1 MARASLLQGWLPIRQ
16 GQGTEGI
23 AHIQQ
28 GIAAWRA
35 TGAEV
40 GRASHLVHLAEAYGA
55 GGQPEAGLEALATAQ
70 ALVDHTGDRWRE
82 AELYRIRGEL
92 LLQSGVQEPQSA
104 HRNPHAEAAEAC
116 FWHALWVARGQE
128 AKSLELRATMSLSRL
143 WHCQGK
149 RAEARQLLAEVYG
162 WFTEGFATADLQ
174 EARTWLALL
183 DVEQGDTVAE
193 R

>member
-1 MARASLLQGWLPIRQ
+1 MPARCINCGAEPHVVAPYAGELTVLSTEHGFPQWMARASLLQGWLPIRQ

-70 ALVDHTGDRWRE
+70 ALVDHTGDRWR
-82 AELYRIRGEL
+82 
-92 LLQSGVQEPQSA
+92 
-104 HRNPHAEAAEAC
+104 
-116 FWHALWVARGQE
+116 
-128 AKSLELRATMSLSRL
+128 
-143 WHCQGK
+143 
-149 RAEARQLLAEVYG
+149 
-162 WFTEGFATADLQ
+162 
-174 EARTWLALL
+174 
-183 DVEQGDTVAE
+183 
-193 R
+193 